1 MHIVVIGAGGVGGYF
16 GTRLGLAG
24 HDVTFLARGAHLS
37 AIRRGDLRIETDS
50 GTVHFPDAFAVD
62 SLDDVPVA
70 DLVVIAVKL
79 WDTRAASEAALSVM
93 GPRSAAVSFQNGVDA
108 MDDLARVV
116 GQERVFGG
124 VAYVLASIV
133 EPGVIRRTGPM
144 QKLVFGER
152 DGRST
157 PRTAA
162 FAEACQAASIDVAVS
177 EDIKRAIWEKFVFI
191 VGLTAGTCLFRR
203 SVGEIL
209 SDPGV
214 REFVRRLMDETV
226 RVATATGVQLD
237 ASYADDRITFMRTL
251 PRDMVTSMYVDM
263 QRGRRL
269 ELPWFSGR
277 VVEMGARLGIPT
289 PANALA
295 VDVLSLDERGDN
307 QNLNE

>member
-1 MHIVVIGAGGVGGYF
+1 LHIVVVGAGGVGGYF
-16 GTRLGLAG
+16 GARLGLAG
-24 HDVTFLARGAHLS
+24 HNVTFLARGAHLS
-37 AIRRGDLRIETDS
+37 AIQRGGLRIETDS
-50 GTVHFPDAFAVD
+50 GPIHFPDACAVD
-62 SLDDVPVA
+62 RLDDVPLA
-70 DLVVIAVKL
+70 DLVVVAVKL
-79 WDTRAASEAALSVM
+79 WDTTAASEAALKVM

-108 MDDLARVV
+108 MGDLGRVV
-116 GQERVFGG
+116 GQERVIGG

-152 DGRST
+152 NGRST
-157 PRTAA
+157 PRTTA

-177 EDIKRAIWEKFVFI
+177 EDIERAIWEKFVLI

-203 SVGEIL
+203 SVGKIL
-209 SDPGV
+209 SEPGI

-226 RVATATGVQLD
+226 TVASTAGVQLD
-237 ASYADDRITFMRTL
+237 VSYADDRIAFMSTL

-263 QRGRRL
+263 QRGHRL
-269 ELPWFSGR
+269 EFPWFSGR

-295 VDVLSLDERGDN
+295 VEVLSRND
-307 QNLNE
+307 LNVND